1 MCVRGGGVFSL
12 TPLGWPY
19 GEQRVSKPAHGTV
32 SHRCRRA
39 KATQHIN
46 KAYVF
51 HMQKYQAIRHTAGG
65 GARSLDSSTLDLTSS
80 SSDMCAALLS
90 FSHLNQ
96 ALLVQTVHH
105 VSYFVFLFFKRAPK
119 TNPHFIAGKKSHICN
134 IWKWKCIRM
143 GLLLVRTQSFMVFT
157 CARVQTSCCL
167 NRSQRELAG
176 LNPEPEQP
184 IYETDTEWNL
194 SDCIKMLFNH
204 LNVNSQMNIRPHIFR
219 ILQTL
224 DGVLI
229 THLKI
234 SCENVSELFPF
245 PSSVWNSFH
254 CSRDCLKMTSLFW
267 VSCLKC

>member
-1 MCVRGGGVFSL
+1 M
-12 TPLGWPY
+12 
-19 GEQRVSKPAHGTV
+19 
-32 SHRCRRA
+32 
-39 KATQHIN
+39 
-46 KAYVF
+46 F
-51 HMQKYQAIRHTAGG
+51 HT
-65 GARSLDSSTLDLTSS
+65 
-80 SSDMCAALLS
+80 
-90 FSHLNQ
+90 
-96 ALLVQTVHH
+96 
-105 VSYFVFLFFKRAPK
+105 LFFFFLSGLRKP
-119 TNPHFIAGKKSHICN
+119 TLTLSQEKKSHICN

-219 ILQTL
+219 ILQKL